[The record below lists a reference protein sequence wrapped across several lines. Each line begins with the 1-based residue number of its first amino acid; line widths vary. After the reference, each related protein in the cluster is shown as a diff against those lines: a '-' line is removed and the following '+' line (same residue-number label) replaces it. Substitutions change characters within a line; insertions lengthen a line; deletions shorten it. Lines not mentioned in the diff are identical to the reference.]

1 MVIFANENDIDSW
14 MKLVREIRWNF
25 PGLETEESLIEH
37 RQTVLKFIKSDEAI
51 CIKDEAKIAAVLLF
65 SKEHNMICFLAVLP
79 EYRKKG
85 YASELM
91 KTALGNLDRTKEIS
105 VSTFREDD
113 EKGTAPRALYKKFG
127 FIEGELMEEFGYP
140 NQKFILKPNN

>member
-14 MKLVREIRWNF
+14 MKLVREVRWNF
-25 PGLETEESLIEH
+25 PGLETEESLTEH

-91 KTALGNLDRTKEIS
+91 KTALENLDRTKEIS